1 MNMDETFL
9 GRTRIVNSFSAAL
22 LVLVLPLLLAAC
34 GGGGGGSTSDNNMP
48 AVAISPSSSTT
59 SNSAALAWD
68 SPANATNLSG
78 YRLYYGTAP
87 GAYLQPYGQG
97 ISVGNVTTYTL
108 MGLSN
113 GTRYY
118 FAVTAFDTSGNESA
132 YSNEAFKDI
141 P

>member
-1 MNMDETFL
+1 MDEAFL
-9 GRTRIVNSFSAAL
+9 GRTRTVNSFSAAL

-34 GGGGGGSTSDNNMP
+34 GGGSASGSNTP
-48 AVAISPSSSTT
+48 AVAVSPSSSTT
-59 SNSAALAWD
+59 SNSAILAWD
-68 SPANATNLSG
+68 SPTSATNLSG
-78 YRLYYGTAP
+78 YRVYYGTAP

-97 ISVGNVTTYTL
+97 ISVGNVTTYSL

>member
-1 MNMDETFL
+1 MDKTVS
-9 GRTRIVNSFSAAL
+9 RTRMVNAAITT
-22 LVLVLPLLLAAC
+22 VLSLILPLFLAAC
-34 GGGGGGSTSDNNMP
+34 GGGGASGNASP
-48 AVAISPSSSTT
+48 AVAAGPSSPTTT
-59 SNSAALAWD
+59 SNAATLAWD
-68 SPANATNLSG
+68 PPATATTLSG

-118 FAVTAFDTSGNESA
+118 FAVTAFDQSGNESA
-132 YSNEAFKDI
+132 YSNEAIKDI